1 MGNGRFN
8 VANIKEN
15 FLEYIQIYQ
24 QSPIKLITLIL
35 DLAIVLFLAYNLLK
49 IAKDSRAWQLI
60 KGIALLVIATW
71 LSGILN
77 LNILNYILSAVMNW
91 GVIDPLLAAH
101 EVNSYN
107 CSLSPWKPGLFS
119 HPPSLATKSG

>member
-77 LNILNYILSAVMNW
+77 LNILIIYY
-91 GVIDPLLAAH
+91 LL
-101 EVNSYN
+101 
-107 CSLSPWKPGLFS
+107 
-119 HPPSLATKSG
+119 